1 MPRVGDLGQGGR
13 RRLRGKWSVEEKG
26 VGIVDGGRRR
36 RRGKTAAIGFSGLA
50 EGAERVNLKYVE
62 KEASKSACESG

>member
-1 MPRVGDLGQGGR
+1 M
-13 RRLRGKWSVEEKG
+13 
-26 VGIVDGGRRR
+26 GIVDGGRRR

-62 KEASKSACESG
+62 KEVSKSACESG